1 MSYPDDRV
9 YAETH
14 EWHKRDGD
22 TLTLGLTR
30 HAVDSLTDIT
40 YVEMKDVGE
49 SIDAGDSVGEVE
61 SVKTTSDVYL
71 ACAGEIIEVNEKLAD
86 DPSLLNSDPHG
97 EGWLIKVRITD
108 DSGLSKLV
116 SAADYESQYAS

>member
-1 MSYPDDRV
+1 
-9 YAETH
+9 
-14 EWHKRDGD
+14 
-22 TLTLGLTR
+22 
-30 HAVDSLTDIT
+30 
-40 YVEMKDVGE
+40 MKDVGE